1 MSTEP
6 FKQICWTDPAIDFT
20 RGDPAAYYSTRDVK
34 HLAILDGERAAVFH
48 CRPLTR
54 PEIREVRNET
64 ELADRYEEAFRRGL
78 VKVTNLLRVSDGTR
92 RDWTRPDDGSGKEK
106 PIPDAALADFDE
118 AEIQEIGMVI
128 VRRSFLTKRSGGH
141 YPLPA
146 ICQDALRANTPRRV
160 EPTSAS
166 SSSAQAKPEA
176 EAPPAAT

>member
-1 MSTEP
+1 MSTAP
-6 FKQICWTDPAIDFT
+6 FTQICWSDPAIDFT
-20 RGDPAAYYSTRDVK
+20 RGDAAAYYSTRDVK
-34 HLAILDGERAAVFH
+34 HLAFFDGARAAVFH

-64 ELADRYEEAFRRGL
+64 ELGDRYEAAFRRGL
-78 VKVTNLLRVSDGTR
+78 TKVTNLVRADGTQ

-106 PIPDAALADFDE
+106 PIPDAALGDFDE

-166 SSSAQAKPEA
+166 SSSAQPKPEA
-176 EAPPAAT
+176 EEPPAAT